1 MLISFGE
8 TYLLVIDEK
17 YSRED
22 FLDSFKAESGS
33 WGEFFANRLFSC
45 LFGNTTN
52 LQEEY
57 ELFYKE
63 EYADF
68 SIFLEKYHGFNE
80 EVITIITEHSGSMIL
95 YGNYGSE
102 GDYDT
107 SQLIEYNEDVIESIN
122 EILTQG
128 AKDENQN

>member
-8 TYLLVIDEK
+8 TYLLIVDEK

-22 FLDSFKAESGS
+22 FLESFKVKSGS

-57 ELFYKE
+57 RRFYKD
-63 EYADF
+63 EYIDF
-68 SIFLEKYHGFNE
+68 AIFLEKYYSFSE
-80 EVITIITEHSGSMIL
+80 DTIKIITKKSDSMIL
-95 YGNYGSE
+95 CGDYGSE
-102 GDYDT
+102 GDYNT
-107 SQLIEYNEDVIESIN
+107 AQLIQFNDEIIESIN
-122 EILTQG
+122 EILAQG
-128 AKDENQN
+128 VKDEN

>member
-1 MLISFGE
+1 MLIGFGA
-8 TYLLVIDEK
+8 TYLLIIDEN

-22 FLDSFKAESGS
+22 FLDSFKVKSGS
-33 WGEFFANRLFSC
+33 WGEEFANRLFNC

-57 ELFYKE
+57 NLFYKD
-63 EYADF
+63 EYKDF
-68 SIFLEKYHGFNE
+68 AVFLKKKYSFDAEDIN
-80 EVITIITEHSGSMIL
+80 TILENSDSMIL
-95 YGNYGSE
+95 YGSYASE
-102 GDYDT
+102 GDYST
-107 SQLIEYNEDVIESIN
+107 GQLIEFNDDVIESIN